1 MSRTTRRLA
10 GVLVTALVVTLGVT
24 AVATGHGSVRQVQVL
39 DACDPAT
46 FNDPG
51 AAGPGACKR
60 PGGGVAF
67 ADFIGQLREKGQA
80 PAWRFSPGAIE
91 LEAGGALA
99 AVNRGGED
107 HTFTEVAAFGGGCV
121 AALNTILGLSP
132 VPECAAP
139 GLFTRTLV
147 KEGDTLP
154 VAGLAPGVHH
164 FQCLIHPW
172 MRTTVTVG

>member
-1 MSRTTRRLA
+1 MSRNSRRLA
-10 GVLVTALVVTLGVT
+10 GVLVTAFVVTLGVA
-24 AVATGHGSVRQVQVL
+24 AVATGNSSIRQVEVR

-51 AAGPGACKR
+51 AAGPGACNR

-67 ADFIGQLREKGQA
+67 SDFIGQLRDKGQA
-80 PAWRFSPGAIE
+80 PGWRFTP
-91 LEAGGALA
+91 EALDVAPGGALL

-107 HTFTEVAAFGGGCV
+107 HTFTEVDAFGGGCV
-121 AALNTILGLSP
+121 AALNTILRLSP
-132 VPECAAP
+132 VPECSVP
-139 GLFTRTLV
+139 GLFASTLV
-147 KEGDTLP
+147 DEGDTLP
-154 VAGLAPGVHH
+154 VTGLSPGVHH